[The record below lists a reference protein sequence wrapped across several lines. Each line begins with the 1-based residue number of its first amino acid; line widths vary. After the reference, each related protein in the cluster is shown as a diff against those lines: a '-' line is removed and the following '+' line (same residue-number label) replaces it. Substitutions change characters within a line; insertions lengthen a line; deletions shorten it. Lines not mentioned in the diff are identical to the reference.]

1 MKGAIT
7 FFIYFRSTILKAI
20 RPGGTK
26 SIIAENLAI
35 KQQLII
41 IKRKSK
47 ILKSP
52 RLTPFQRIFF
62 SFLSFFMSQDQ
73 IKQIAVILSPNTI
86 FRFHQLLIAYSDITG
101 RILQSKSSIQKAV
114 LVNSKSVAPRLF

>member
-1 MKGAIT
+1 MKEAIT
-7 FFIYFRSTILKAI
+7 FFIYFISTILKAI
-20 RPGGTK
+20 RPGGIK
-26 SIIAENLAI
+26 SIVAENLAI

-47 ILKSP
+47 VSKSP

-73 IKQIAVILSPNTI
+73 MK
-86 FRFHQLLIAYSDITG
+86 
-101 RILQSKSSIQKAV
+101 
-114 LVNSKSVAPRLF
+114 